1 MTEVENESRSFI
13 ILYRMFCVEKVTFAN
28 LHPPFEPHCVLRSG
42 ELLLRIENLNYI
54 IYGKETLS
62 F

>member
-42 ELLLRIENLNYI
+42 ELLLRLKI
-54 IYGKETLS
+54 
-62 F
+62 